1 MTDDHPPEDE
11 APTRPAP
18 ASPAPAHAAPS
29 PRLRLPRPLRHL
41 VARPRLSLAVGVFLG
56 LALGLPWVVS
66 WRLPTVLLTAWNA
79 AAGLHLVLMMGLMA
93 SSDETTTL
101 KRARRLDEGALTIL
115 ALSAIAGLAG
125 LLAILA
131 ELAVV
136 KDLTGFARATHIA
149 LAGLTVFTAWSFIH
163 VMFALHYAHDWTLD
177 RAAGRTPGLRIPG
190 EERPDYW
197 DFLYVA
203 VVIGTSGQTADVEF
217 TSKRMRRIGLVHCT
231 LAFFFNATVL
241 ALTINIAA
249 SLV

>member
-1 MTDDHPPEDE
+1 MTDERAPEGTKPE
-11 APTRPAP
+11 PAVPT
-18 ASPAPAHAAPS
+18 SPAPHHTAPS
-29 PRLRLPRPLRHL
+29 PRLHLPRPIRHL

-56 LALGLPWVVS
+56 LAFGLPWVVS
-66 WRLPTVLLTAWNA
+66 WRLPTILLVAWNA
-79 AAGLHLVLMMGLMA
+79 AAGLHLMLMMGLMA
-93 SSDETTTL
+93 SSDETSTL
-101 KRARRLDEGALTIL
+101 SRARRLDEGAFAIL
-115 ALSAIAGLAG
+115 ALSATAGLAG

-136 KDLTGFARATHIA
+136 KELTGFARISHIG

-177 RAAGRTPGLRIPG
+177 RAAGRLPGLRIPG
-190 EERPDYW
+190 EANPDYW